1 MVEYAL
7 LLAHN
12 TSNLLTLAGT
22 DVVAWASGLNWARI
36 ALAFVGLVTL
46 RMGIWAFKGR

>member
-12 TSNLLTLAGT
+12 TSSLLTVAGT

>member
-36 ALAFVGLVTL
+36 ALALVGLVTL